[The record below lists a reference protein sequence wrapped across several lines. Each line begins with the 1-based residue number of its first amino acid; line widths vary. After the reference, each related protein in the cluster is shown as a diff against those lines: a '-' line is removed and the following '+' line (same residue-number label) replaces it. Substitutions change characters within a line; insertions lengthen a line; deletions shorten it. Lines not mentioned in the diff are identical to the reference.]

1 MAISNLQHKQILGVV
16 AGLFGAAPGQ
26 DYLTQII
33 EVIEASNSVK
43 EASIQLGNHH
53 IFKDDVLGGAS
64 QAQQI
69 AIIMGHF
76 GLNASGAG
84 KADTEAKQYVTDEL
98 AAGKGWGEI
107 VYNGVLYLLDSNV
120 RAPEFNDAAQL
131 LNNMILV
138 SDIYSESNTST
149 DLAFLQSMLKDVTKG
164 NPSTESDAEN
174 YVHQHLPPPPP
185 PPSQILEL
193 TTGIDR
199 YDIHDGDVVTGDSS
213 TWNPGDSVTGHS
225 GTVNLFLDDAL
236 DESGT
241 LNTIDVVNVDPGLT
255 GVNDGVVRVNA
266 QNWDNIG
273 QLNIVKTEAPAVVQI
288 VDIQG
293 TSIPNILVDDLE
305 PGASITLDFDGQ
317 DLNASGKTVNIAVR
331 EAKGTVSVIN
341 DDNLSATETINLNVQ
356 DTAGYESVLEDFV
369 GDGTKV
375 LNIDGGA
382 AGIDF
387 EITGALDAGI
397 ETLDASGLLSNASLN
412 VSDSTKTMTVTLGGG
427 NDVLYMGD
435 TLFDD
440 TLHGGAGDDELDV
453 NLTNNA
459 TRMPTMDGFETLT
472 ATFNAAVTFDA
483 RNVND
488 LETAN
493 VRASAGR
500 ADFNRMDE
508 TFKTVNILGDL
519 DQGIEVDYAPHV
531 DNIETNLTV
540 NIEGDTARIGNAGND
555 YGIQTNANIFALNH
569 NGDSDVE
576 IDNGIKVDDSGST
589 TQVSIINNSDF
600 DLEIDEADAGSV
612 IVDGN
617 AVRDLLVQTNG
628 YGDIIAPPEWDKGA
642 HGDLMDEAAALQN
655 YTVESAD
662 NSDIV
667 VGRVGRERAAIDLE
681 TVTISAGAGSRLDV
695 GAIDAEGQHD
705 DVDEDRAATIDQIA
719 VEAGRNSDVRLHN
732 SGDHGYGWGEHR
744 ETSRGQWLD
753 AASVNQM
760 TVTAAAGATI
770 DGDTRVFADF
780 AYASKFLNDDEY
792 DGTFPWDFGGG
803 NDYYNNW
810 DFNGLIDLELN
821 AQAANSVLTV
831 SGAGRVSGFFFEDNN
846 FSKVDATGLTGGT
859 GLVVFHGEPWKATGF
874 EFLGSEYADY
884 VIATEED
891 DTLEGNGGNDVLA
904 GLAGND
910 VINGGDGDD
919 ILFGDVSTCAFNWWG
934 DENGNLS
941 YWTQRGND
949 IINGGAGQDV
959 IVGGRNADIAEEGGS
974 LFAGAYGD
982 VLTGGT
988 NEDEFVF
995 AINSDCSEDTG
1006 KSGGTNM
1013 SGVDIWQDIITDYA
1027 AGGAGDRIIFDVNG
1041 ECEGD
1046 DTFQIAYFDNVSAD
1060 KADYGTQFAEYRI
1073 VMRRGEYQDDGS
1085 FTPGTVQGAAIDG
1098 MTDIQLLVKTD
1109 GDSFNY
1115 VPVFPGTTDVFGELQ
1130 VGGGN
1135 AFAAADHE
1143 IGLIGAYN
1151 RLGSITDTQDF
1162 IFV

>member
-1 MAISNLQHKQILGVV
+1 MAISNLQQKQILGVV

-26 DYLTQII
+26 DYLAQII

-43 EASIQLGNHH
+43 EASVALGNHP

-64 QAQQI
+64 TAEQI
-69 AIIMGHF
+69 AIVMGHF
-76 GLNASGAG
+76 GLNASGTGA
-84 KADTEAKQYVTDEL
+84 ANTEAKQYVTGAL

-107 VYNGVLYLLDSNV
+107 VYDGVVYLLNDAV
-120 RAPEFNDAAQL
+120 RASEFDATAQL

-138 SDIYSESNTST
+138 SDVYSESNSST
-149 DLAFLQSMLKDVTKG
+149 DLAFLQSMLGDVNTE
-164 NPSTESDAEN
+164 NPDTREEAED
-174 YVHQHLPPPPP
+174 YVHDHLPPPPP
-185 PPSQILEL
+185 PPQQNLAL

-199 YDIHDGDVVTGDSS
+199 FDIHDGDVVTGDSS
-213 TWNPGDSVTGHS
+213 TWDPSDSVTGHS
-225 GTVNLFLDDAL
+225 GTVNLFLDDTL
-236 DESGT
+236 DESGS
-241 LNTIDVVNVDPGLT
+241 LNNIDVVNVDPGLT
-255 GVNDGVVRVNA
+255 GVNDGIVRINA
-266 QNWDNIG
+266 QNWENID
-273 QLNIVKTEAPAVVQI
+273 QLNINETEAPAKVEI
-288 VDIQG
+288 VNIQG
-293 TSIPNILVDDLE
+293 SLIPNILVNDLE
-305 PGASITLDFDGQ
+305 PGASATFDFDGQ

-341 DDNLSATETINLNVQ
+341 DDNLSATETINLKVQ
-356 DTAGYESVLEDFV
+356 DTAGFESVLEDFV

-375 LNIDGGA
+375 LNIDGGV

-397 ETLDASGLLSNASLN
+397 ETLDASGLASNASLN
-412 VSDSTKTMTVTLGGG
+412 VSESTETMTVTLGAG

-440 TLHGGAGDDELDV
+440 TLHGGDGDDELDV
-453 NLTNNA
+453 DLTNNA

-483 RNVND
+483 RNVDD

-508 TFKTVNILGDL
+508 TFATVNILGDL

-531 DNIETNLTV
+531 DNIVTDLTI

-555 YGIQTNANIFALNH
+555 YGIETNANIFTLNH
-569 NGDSDVE
+569 NGDNDVE
-576 IDNGIKVDDSGST
+576 IDNGIKVDDSNST

-628 YGDIIAPPEWDKGA
+628 YGDIIAPPEWDEGP

-681 TVTISAGAGSRLDV
+681 TVTISAGAGSRLDI

-719 VEAGRNSDVRLHN
+719 VEAGRNSNVRLHN
-732 SGDHGYGWGEHR
+732 SGDHGWGQQN
-744 ETSRGQWLD
+744 SWGQWLD

-760 TVTAAAGATI
+760 TVTAAAGATV
-770 DGDTRVFADF
+770 DGDTRVYADF
-780 AYASKFLNDDEY
+780 DYASNSLNDDDY
-792 DGTFPWDFGGG
+792 DGTFPWDFDGG
-803 NDYYNNW
+803 NDYYSHW
-810 DFNGLIDLELN
+810 DFNGLIDIELN

-831 SGAGRVSGFFFEDNN
+831 SGAGRVSGFLFEDDN
-846 FSKVDATGLTGGT
+846 FSTVDATGLTGGA
-859 GLVVFHGEPWKATGF
+859 GLVVFHDKPWSATGF
-874 EFLGSEYADY
+874 EFLGSEFADY

-891 DTLEGNGGNDVLA
+891 DTLEGNGGDDILA

-910 VINGGDGDD
+910 VINGGEGDD
-919 ILFGDVSTCAFNWWG
+919 ILFGDVSTDEFEWWG
-934 DENGNLS
+934 DEEGDLS
-941 YWTQRGND
+941 YWSQRGND
-949 IINGGAGQDV
+949 IIDGGAGQDV

-995 AINSDCSEDTG
+995 VIRQDSRQDTG
-1006 KSGGTNM
+1006 KSGGTDM
-1013 SGVDIWQDIITDYA
+1013 DGIDVWQDIITDYA
-1027 AGGAGDRIIFDVNG
+1027 AGGAGDRIIFDVHG
-1041 ECEGD
+1041 SP
-1046 DTFQIAYFDNVSAD
+1046 DTSFQIAYFDNVSAD
-1060 KADYGTQFAEYRI
+1060 KTDYGTNLAEYRI

-1085 FTPGTVQGAAIDG
+1085 FTPGTVQGAVIDG

-1115 VPVFPGTTDVFGELQ
+1115 FPIFPGTEDVFGELQ
-1130 VGGGN
+1130 PGGGN

-1151 RLGSITDTQDF
+1151 RLGSITDINDF